1 MKLTDMMNHPL
12 KELVE
17 QCNITKVQP
26 ISDDNGNIKKFIVE
40 YEPYD
45 ESSESSE
52 CNNKNLGRAIMTLP
66 FLYALTVVASVDF
79 AYVSRVF

>member
-1 MKLTDMMNHPL
+1 MKLTQMISHPL
-12 KELVE
+12 KELIE

-45 ESSESSE
+45 ESSE
-52 CNNKNLGRAIMTLP
+52 CNNMNFGGH
-66 FLYALTVVASVDF
+66 
-79 AYVSRVF
+79 

>member
-1 MKLTDMMNHPL
+1 MKLTQMISHPL
-12 KELVE
+12 KELIE

-52 CNNKNLGRAIMTLP
+52 CNKNLGRAIMTLP
-66 FLYALTVVASVDF
+66 FFMLLL
-79 AYVSRVF
+79 

>member
-26 ISDDNGNIKKFIVE
+26 ISDDSGNIKKFIVE
-40 YEPYD
+40 YEPHD
-45 ESSESSE
+45 ESGK
-52 CNNKNLGRAIMTLP
+52 CNNMNLGGH
-66 FLYALTVVASVDF
+66 
-79 AYVSRVF
+79 

>member
-40 YEPYD
+40 YEPHD
-45 ESSESSE
+45 ALGNPDTSEMEAGDLSE
-52 CNNKNLGRAIMTLP
+52 PN
-66 FLYALTVVASVDF
+66 
-79 AYVSRVF
+79 SR

>member
-1 MKLTDMMNHPL
+1 MKLTQMISHPL
-12 KELVE
+12 KELIE

-45 ESSESSE
+45 ESSE
-52 CNNKNLGRAIMTLP
+52 CNNQIDTKKHGIL
-66 FLYALTVVASVDF
+66 
-79 AYVSRVF
+79 

>member
-1 MKLTDMMNHPL
+1 MKLTDMMNYPL

-40 YEPYD
+40 YEPHD
-45 ESSESSE
+45 ESGK
-52 CNNKNLGRAIMTLP
+52 CDNMNLEVINMETGDLSDP
-66 FLYALTVVASVDF
+66 SK
-79 AYVSRVF
+79 

>member
-1 MKLTDMMNHPL
+1 MMKLTDMMNHPL

-40 YEPYD
+40 YEPHND
-45 ESSESSE
+45 EPKCSE
-52 CNNKNLGRAIMTLP
+52 NKTKTIWI
-66 FLYALTVVASVDF
+66 
-79 AYVSRVF
+79 

>member
-26 ISDDNGNIKKFIVE
+26 ISDDDGNIKKFIVE
-40 YEPYD
+40 YEPHD
-45 ESSESSE
+45 ESGKCS
-52 CNNKNLGRAIMTLP
+52 NMNIGGH
-66 FLYALTVVASVDF
+66 
-79 AYVSRVF
+79 

>member
-1 MKLTDMMNHPL
+1 MMKLTDMMDRPL

-40 YEPYD
+40 YEPHD
-45 ESSESSE
+45 ESGK
-52 CNNKNLGRAIMTLP
+52 CGNMNLGGH
-66 FLYALTVVASVDF
+66 
-79 AYVSRVF
+79 